1 MFECLFGSLEV
12 PVVDFPKAFR
22 CSSFTLTF
30 WDDRMS
36 PGGGWAQIPL
46 CVTGEQ
52 RAEGNKNT
60 YSFMGYNQSLVMTW
74 KILR

>member
-12 PVVDFPKAFR
+12 LVNDFRKAFR
-22 CSSFTLTF
+22 YSSFTLTF

-36 PGGGWAQIPL
+36 PGGGWAQIRL

-60 YSFMGYNQSLVMTW
+60 YSFMGTISPW
-74 KILR
+74 F